1 MIALFTD
8 FGHDGLYVGQMHALI
23 GAALP
28 EVTVVDLCHTIPPQ
42 NICSAA
48 YLIPAY
54 TRYLPP
60 SSIVICII
68 DPGVGSDRPHAL
80 CEADGR
86 WYIGPDNG
94 QFDVLAQHAL
104 SFKKYHFQWMGDV
117 SYSFHGRDIYT
128 PAACLLA
135 ESQDHNI
142 LNCQLAK
149 TTELRFSSDLNEI
162 IYFDHFGNALT
173 GFRCSEIGGN
183 VRLVLKD
190 RDIQHAKT
198 FSDVKAGQCL
208 WYENANGLVEIAVN
222 QGSARDIPGLVIGDS
237 FSITEI

>member
-28 EVTVVDLCHTIPPQ
+28 DVNIVDLCHTVPPQ
-42 NICSAA
+42 DIRTAA

-60 SSIVICII
+60 SSIIICIV
-68 DPGVGSDRPHAL
+68 DPGVGSDRPHAV

-86 WYIGPDNG
+86 WYVGPDNG
-94 QFDVLAQHAL
+94 QFDVLEQHAQD
-104 SFKKYHFQWMGDV
+104 FGKFHFQWPGVV
-117 SYSFHGRDIYT
+117 SNSFHGRDIYT

-135 ESQDHNI
+135 ESQDIKI
-142 LNCQLAK
+142 LKCRPAD
-149 TTELRFSSDLNEI
+149 TGESIFPTDLNQI

-173 GFRCSEIGGN
+173 GLRYCEIDQN
-183 VRLVLKD
+183 ARLVLND
-190 RDIQHAKT
+190 QVIEPAKT
-198 FSDVKAGQCL
+198 FSDVKAGQCF

-222 QGSARDIPGLVIGDS
+222 QGNARDTLELKIGDA
-237 FSITEI
+237 FSLTEV

>member
-42 NICSAA
+42 SICSAA

-68 DPGVGSDRPHAL
+68 DPGVGSERSHAV

-104 SFKKYHFQWMGDV
+104 NYRKYHFQWMGDV
-117 SYSFHGRDIYT
+117 SNSFHGRDIYT
-128 PAACLLA
+128 PAACLVA
-135 ESQDHNI
+135 ESQDINV
-142 LNCQLAK
+142 LKYQLAD
-149 TTELRFSSDLNEI
+149 TAEPGFPSDLNEI

-183 VRLVLKD
+183 VQLAVND
-190 RDIQHAKT
+190 RVIQHANT
-198 FSDVKAGQCL
+198 FSDVKPGQCL

-222 QGSARDIPGLVIGDS
+222 QGSARDTLELQIGDS
-237 FSITEI
+237 FSITEN

>member
-28 EVTVVDLCHTIPPQ
+28 EVKVIDLCHTIPPQ
-42 NICSAA
+42 NIRSAA

-60 SSIVICII
+60 SCIVICII
-68 DPGVGSDRPHAL
+68 DPGVGSDRPHAV
-80 CEADGR
+80 CAADGR

-104 SFKKYHFQWMGDV
+104 NFKKYHFQSMGDV

-135 ESQDHNI
+135 ESQD
-142 LNCQLAK
+142 LNALMCKRAD
-149 TTELRFSSDLNEI
+149 TAESCFPSDLNEI
-162 IYFDHFGNALT
+162 IYFDHFGNAIT
-173 GFRCSEIGGN
+173 GFRSSEIGQN
-183 VRLVLKD
+183 VSLVLNG
-190 RDIQHAKT
+190 RIIQRAMT
-198 FSDVKAGQCL
+198 FSDVKPGQCL

-222 QGSARDIPGLVIGDS
+222 QGNARDALELNTGDD
-237 FSITEI
+237 FSLTEV